1 MSYKMNI
8 YELRNIFVREAK
20 ENESYIINIR
30 RRLHMFPETA
40 FEEKKTAELIE
51 EELSRFG
58 YETQRILNTGVIAEI
73 RRGKEKKT
81 IALRAD
87 IDALNILEK
96 NEVQYRS
103 KNPGKMHA
111 CGHDAHTAMLLGA
124 AKILSKYKHYLTNN
138 VKFIFQPAEEGGG
151 GARKIITEGYFEDVE
166 YVFGFHVWQPLPSG
180 IIATRKGATFGSSD
194 RFTITIKGKEG
205 HVAAPQQIIDPTSVL
220 IDIYNSLQKM
230 ITREINPFEPRVLSI
245 PQIKGSCAQNIIPS
259 QVKLRGTL
267 RTLNEDIR
275 MYIIRRIQEIVEG
288 YSKAW
293 RCSGKVVF
301 SSVNYPPVIN
311 DDEVVENLTKI
322 ILFIGEVKI
331 MDQTMVGED
340 FAYYLQKAKGA
351 LLTLGIYNE
360 EKQVIYP
367 HHHPRFQVDESVLWR
382 GTAVYSILGFYLL
395 FQEII

>member
-1 MSYKMNI
+1 MNI
-8 YELRNIFVREAK
+8 DELRNEIVREAK
-20 ENESYIINIR
+20 EIESYIINIR
-30 RRLHMFPETA
+30 RKLHMFPETA
-40 FEEKKTAELIE
+40 FEENNTAELIE

-73 RRGKEKKT
+73 RKGKEKKT
-81 IALRAD
+81 IAIRAD
-87 IDALNILEK
+87 IDALNVSEE
-96 NEVQYRS
+96 NEVYYRS

-124 AKILSKYKHYLTNN
+124 AKILVKYKNYLTNN
-138 VKFIFQPAEEGGG
+138 VKIIFQPAEEGGG
-151 GARKIITEGYFEDVE
+151 GARKIITEGYFEDVDF
-166 YVFGFHVWQPLPSG
+166 VFGFHVWQALPSG
-180 IIATRKGATFGSSD
+180 IIATRKGVTFGSSD
-194 RFTITIKGKEG
+194 RFIITIEGKGE
-205 HVAAPQQIIDPTSVL
+205 HAAAPQQTIDPTSVL

-293 RCSGKVVF
+293 RCSGRVVF

-322 ILFIGEVKI
+322 IPFIGEFKI

-395 FQEII
+395 FQELI